1 MIVQFC
7 NFIKNMVISIG
18 ENLEILP
25 VKTEQLPDKTEE
37 LPVETEQ
44 LPVETEELPTI
55 TNNDNISNNN
65 MNRDENNN
73 ELNKHEN
80 IIDMI
85 KVQNP
90 IISLLNFVFLPITI
104 PLYIEQQKLKNKN

>member
-25 VKTEQLPDKTEE
+25 VKTEQLPDKKED
-37 LPVETEQ
+37 

-55 TNNDNISNNN
+55 TNNDNISDNN
-65 MNRDENNN
+65 MNRVENDN

-85 KVQNP
+85 KLQKP
-90 IISLLNFVFLPITI
+90 IISLLNIVLLPITI

>member
-25 VKTEQLPDKTEE
+25 VKTEQLPDKKED
-37 LPVETEQ
+37 LS
-44 LPVETEELPTI
+44 VETEELPTI
-55 TNNDNISNNN
+55 TNNDNISDNN
-65 MNRDENNN
+65 MNRVENDN

-85 KVQNP
+85 KLQNP
-90 IISLLNFVFLPITI
+90 IISLLNIVLLPITI